1 MFDVTALAETDLA
14 EAGRFLRAV
23 FGEVENY
30 PPFQPDALRW
40 KAFDS
45 HPFAVAPRS
54 FGVWHEQRLI
64 GHGTL
69 APLRFL
75 TPAGEVTAHCVIDWA
90 ADPNT
95 RGSGVA
101 IYQALAKRTAMQI
114 GIGGSDD
121 TRAMLPRMRMRV
133 HQTIGV
139 YERRD
144 RVLAH
149 HLSTRQ
155 DWKTPAR
162 IARDVWRNLQRPGLV
177 ETRDLT
183 ARRITTFSEEAAVP
197 MPSPDGGVC
206 SERTPAFLDF
216 ALRCPAARMEGY
228 VFEAQGAPAG
238 YCVLSRVGTSCRIA
252 DLWVEPARDPARWS
266 QATVLAVRLAM
277 TDGATASILAAGST
291 AFLRGVLESQGFRLQ
306 SDEPLF
312 VRGSGVEAGSE
323 IHFGFLDYDAYYLPG
338 G

>member
-23 FGEVENY
+23 FGEVEDY
-30 PPFQPDALRW
+30 PPFQMEALRW
-40 KAFDS
+40 QAFDM
-45 HPFAVAPRS
+45 HPFAAAPRS
-54 FGVWHEQRLI
+54 FGVWHEARLI

-75 TPAGEVTAHCVIDWA
+75 TPVGEVTAHCVIDWA

-139 YERRD
+139 YERRE

-149 HLSTRQ
+149 HLSTRR

-162 IARDVWRNLQRPGLV
+162 IARDAWRNLQRPGLV

-183 ARRITTFSEEAAVP
+183 ARRITAFSEEAAMP
-197 MPSPDGGVC
+197 MPSPGGGVC
-206 SERTPAFLDF
+206 SERTPAFLDY
-216 ALRCPAARMEGY
+216 ALQCPAARMEGY
-228 VFEAQGAPAG
+228 VFEAQGEPAG
-238 YCVLSRVGTSCRIA
+238 YCVLSRVGTSCRVA
-252 DLWVEPARDPARWS
+252 DLWVEPAGDAIRWS
-266 QATVLAVRLAM
+266 QAMALAVRLAM
-277 TDGATASILAAGST
+277 TDGATASILATGST

-306 SDEPLF
+306 SDQPLF
-312 VRGSGVEAGSE
+312 VRGAGVEAGSE
-323 IHFGFLDYDAYYLPG
+323 IHFGFLDYDAYYLP
-338 G
+338 

>member
-1 MFDVTALAETDLA
+1 MFDVTALAATDLA

-23 FGEVENY
+23 FGEVEDY
-30 PPFQPDALRW
+30 PPFQLAALRW
-40 KAFDS
+40 KGFDP
-45 HPFAVAPRS
+45 HPFAAAPRS

-64 GHGTL
+64 GHGTV

-75 TPAGEVTAHCVIDWA
+75 TAAGEVTAHCVIDWA

-101 IYQALAKRTAMQI
+101 IYQKLSKLTAMQI

-133 HQTIGV
+133 HQNIGV
-139 YERRD
+139 YERRE

-149 HLSTRQ
+149 HLATQR

-162 IARDVWRNLQRPGLV
+162 IARDMWRNLRRPSLI
-177 ETRDLT
+177 EPRDLT
-183 ARRITTFSEEAAVP
+183 ARRVSTFSEQADVP
-197 MPSPDGGVC
+197 MPSQGAGVC
-206 SERTPAFLDF
+206 SERTPAFLDY
-216 ALRCPAARMEGY
+216 ALCCPVARMEGY
-228 VFEAQGAPAG
+228 VFEAKGMSIG

-252 DLWVEPARDPARWS
+252 DLWIEPARDAARWS
-266 QATVLAVRLAM
+266 QAFALAVQLAIA
-277 TDGATASILAAGST
+277 DKSTASVIASGST
-291 AFLRGVLESQGFRLQ
+291 AFLRSVLESQGFRLR

-312 VRGSGVEAGSE
+312 VRGSGVEAGAE
-323 IHFGFLDYDAYYLPG
+323 IHFGFLDYDAYYLP
-338 G
+338 